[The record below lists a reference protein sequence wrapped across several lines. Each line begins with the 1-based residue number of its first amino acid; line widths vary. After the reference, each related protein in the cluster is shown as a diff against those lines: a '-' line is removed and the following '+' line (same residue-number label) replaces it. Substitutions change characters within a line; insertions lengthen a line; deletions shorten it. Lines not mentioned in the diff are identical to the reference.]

1 MFIPDSLIA
10 TSEILKRY
18 KISEGDEVFFSGL
31 FTSHPGQKKN
41 QPIVR
46 FGRVALMSDEKIEW
60 REKDKA
66 AKFLDLYLVECQSFG
81 GNSGSPVFFSISAG
95 RDLPDN
101 LRLVSVAPP
110 SLFLAGIMKGT
121 YLSANELEMKDTSK
135 IPFSIE
141 NIGIAAV
148 TPSYFLN
155 DILLGK
161 E

>member
-81 GNSGSPVFFSISAG
+81 GNKNWLLKLSPKFLFYYKNNEFLNILYQLVF
-95 RDLPDN
+95 
-101 LRLVSVAPP
+101 
-110 SLFLAGIMKGT
+110 
-121 YLSANELEMKDTSK
+121 
-135 IPFSIE
+135 IPF
-141 NIGIAAV
+141 
-148 TPSYFLN
+148 
-155 DILLGK
+155 
-161 E
+161 